1 MSPWFE
7 PLRGHSLTRGPESSQ
22 GLCYTASM
30 TRIGGLCGAMLI
42 VSAATVAAAPP
53 PRSPPPGG
61 ASVSP
66 DGRVVVS
73 SKVCAEV
80 VAHVPDAGVAYRPG
94 VDVNGNPVA
103 PADLPD
109 SASPIAPDNF
119 PIFLTLD
126 LKKEFRV
133 PNTAK
138 LFKLQEVV
146 GLIAVQGDQ
155 VFFNGQPIAP
165 GEASLLAAACRANGF

>member
-1 MSPWFE
+1 
-7 PLRGHSLTRGPESSQ
+7 
-22 GLCYTASM
+22 M
-30 TRIGGLCGAMLI
+30 TRIGGICGAMLM
-42 VSAATVAAAPP
+42 VSAATAAAAPP
-53 PRSPPPGG
+53 PAPPPGG
-61 ASVSP
+61 ASVSA

-73 SKVCAEV
+73 SKACAEV

-109 SASPIAPDNF
+109 SASSIGADGF

-126 LKKEFRV
+126 LKKKFRV
-133 PNTAK
+133 PDAAR

-146 GLIAVQGDQ
+146 GLIAVQGNQ

-165 GEASLLAAACRANGF
+165 GEASLLAAACRAHGF